1 MLIEDTKEM
10 VYLQHKQMRQ
20 NKHISNSL
28 SNQYVNKL
36 QLRTGDE
43 TSDPEHWAAHRF
55 TAAHGE
61 RRESL
66 EETPSHHLLVG
77 NPMKFVIVK
86 KPVGKGSDRTQP
98 PAQLQ
103 HATDVLKI
111 FFSRGRSEPPLNP

>member
-1 MLIEDTKEM
+1 M

-55 TAAHGE
+55 TAARGE

-77 NPMKFVIVK
+77 NPMKSVIDSQEACWQRLRQDTT
-86 KPVGKGSDRTQP
+86 PS
-98 PAQLQ
+98 PAP
-103 HATDVLKI
+103 A
-111 FFSRGRSEPPLNP
+111 RN